1 MARGLPR
8 TDGGRGPRG
17 HDGRGGAGGGTF
29 RGRADGGTLLGR
41 AFRIRRAGT
50 GRTVVGSGWA
60 VLGTRRTVLGAVVRV
75 RLRAVAGFVARR
87 DAVRD
92 AHRPALGVHAR
103 PAGPRRILR
112 RTRTATPSAPPPP
125 NASGSPSPS
134 AGSPRPDDEQSPLAG
149 LPAGE
154 GRQRPGR
161 QLTPREIARADD
173 AIEAEENQSTA
184 TDPDAVPAV
193 TPDASMSP
201 GAGRLAR
208 QALDGQAVQQ
218 VKEMSLGVGIC
229 LVGLGLGFLALR
241 MRRAD

>member
-1 MARGLPR
+1 MTP
-8 TDGGRGPRG
+8 
-17 HDGRGGAGGGTF
+17 
-29 RGRADGGTLLGR
+29 
-41 AFRIRRAGT
+41 
-50 GRTVVGSGWA
+50 S
-60 VLGTRRTVLGAVVRV
+60 
-75 RLRAVAGFVARR
+75 
-87 DAVRD
+87 
-92 AHRPALGVHAR
+92 
-103 PAGPRRILR
+103 
-112 RTRTATPSAPPPP
+112 ATPTVPPSESTPAPQGPGASSAAPAPPPP
-125 NASGSPSPS
+125 SAPLPSDASGSPSPS

-173 AIEAEENQSTA
+173 AIEAEEDRSTA
-184 TDPDAVPAV
+184 TDPDAVPAA
-193 TPDASMSP
+193 TPDAGESP

>member
-1 MARGLPR
+1 MTP
-8 TDGGRGPRG
+8 
-17 HDGRGGAGGGTF
+17 
-29 RGRADGGTLLGR
+29 
-41 AFRIRRAGT
+41 
-50 GRTVVGSGWA
+50 S
-60 VLGTRRTVLGAVVRV
+60 
-75 RLRAVAGFVARR
+75 
-87 DAVRD
+87 
-92 AHRPALGVHAR
+92 
-103 PAGPRRILR
+103 
-112 RTRTATPSAPPPP
+112 ATPTVPPSESTPAPQGPGASSAAPAPPPP
-125 NASGSPSPS
+125 SAPLPSDASGSPSPS
-134 AGSPRPDDEQSPLAG
+134 AGSPRPDGEQSPLAG

-173 AIEAEENQSTA
+173 AIEAAENQSAA
-184 TDPDAVPAV
+184 TDPAAVPAV

-201 GAGRLAR
+201 GAGRYAR